1 MNTHSIFTQKIWETK
16 ILIRTENQRH
26 GAPLLLQLRTCADV
40 CNTTSPARSLW
51 WHKGARTDRVR
62 QRTLP
67 AESEPGFEPTSSYF
81 PATALGESFIAA
93 SALTYRWREGGDHPP
108 PWDTETRLP
117 ARPGPTSPPS
127 SVAAPSLSPL
137 QLSHRPVPRIR
148 PLASAPFSLKSPWD
162 N

>member
-62 QRTLP
+62 QRTLQQKVNLALSPRP
-67 AESEPGFEPTSSYF
+67 AISQPWPLVSRLSWPQLWPIAGGRGVTTLRPETPRPGCQLALVLLLLPAPWQLHLCLLCSFLIVQYPGF
-81 PATALGESFIAA
+81 G
-93 SALTYRWREGGDHPP
+93 
-108 PWDTETRLP
+108 PWPLLH
-117 ARPGPTSPPS
+117 
-127 SVAAPSLSPL
+127 SL
-137 QLSHRPVPRIR
+137 
-148 PLASAPFSLKSPWD
+148 
-162 N
+162 